1 MADVWKNY
9 KQTIANKRTGKKK
22 TPSNDILKKEEIVVQ
37 RLSAEVA
44 GKAQKYS
51 RIGPRE
57 FVPYEYDE
65 ITISNIKEACMK
77 HFASTIGKNMA
88 CDIVAG
94 EQGPS
99 CTSLDHIPELRV
111 VHIRFVEAQGVSIT
125 EVPRPPKRNRVE
137 TASAKSLPCNK
148 QSSPSKHCPK
158 SLSVLEMLKLGKVI
172 KEKSSYDSIE
182 LFAFDINEMAWCR
195 DSTVQFSIAKEPIG
209 QGGFCEAFKA
219 TSKAGE
225 FKSRD
230 WVVKKYLQ
238 SAEDTIAETNQTVEQ
253 HTTKVVQMHML
264 ARNFASKLKQE
275 LEKENLS
282 EFYGTTPMFRKIFM
296 GKMEGEKWVTVE
308 EFIDG
313 NFTKYINNT
322 GMVCG
327 VASEVRDKCENLA
340 HFSYERSNKELMV
353 VDMQGSGHSLY
364 DPEIASKDLRDGEE
378 MLFSTGNLSTMAI
391 NNFVDNHVCNEYCTL
406 LGLNKL

>member
-37 RLSAEVA
+37 RLSTEVA

-51 RIGPRE
+51 RIGPSE

-65 ITISNIKEACMK
+65 ITISNIEKACMK
-77 HFASTIGKNMA
+77 YFASTIGKNMA

-99 CTSLDHIPELRV
+99 CTSLDHIPDLRV

-125 EVPRPPKRNRVE
+125 EVPRPPKRKYVE
-137 TASAKSLPCNK
+137 TASAKWSPCNK
-148 QSSPSKHCPK
+148 QSSPIKHCPK

-238 SAEDTIAETNQTVEQ
+238 STEDTIAKQIRLLNNILQKSFRCTCWLELL
-253 HTTKVVQMHML
+253 H
-264 ARNFASKLKQE
+264 RNSSRSWKK
-275 LEKENLS
+275 NLN
-282 EFYGTTPMFRKIFM
+282 EFYGTTLMFRKIFM
-296 GKMEGEKWVTVE
+296 GKMEGEQWVTVE

-353 VDMQGSGHSLY
+353 IDMQGSGHSY

-378 MLFSTGNLSTMAI
+378 VLFSTGNLSTMAI